1 MSWRNPHMKSM
12 IALIIVLILCGGVY
26 VCHAADF
33 RVETGANFDW
43 WADSKESNARQVFLP
58 LGLQGAFDDFSVTL
72 LTAYADTHLDIT
84 GQDSTSL
91 GHMLDT
97 KLITSYEIIGKLPVD
112 IIVGLDFNLPTGK
125 TNLSQKQLNL
135 IMDPDLI
142 SINNYGEGFD
152 VNLTL
157 ALAKE
162 WGNWVAGIGF
172 GYLWR
177 GGYDFCSDIN
187 ITDYKPGDIFNINA
201 EIRYYISPDLHI
213 RLFGKQ
219 AWYDKDTVKGADFYQ
234 EGDFTLFGLGFN
246 YNKMKKWEAGM
257 AFQGILRGKSQ
268 FQNIPGTLNDE
279 PYNSHGDEWICDL
292 SFRYLLN
299 ETTALRTLL
308 QGRYYTKNEYS
319 SYLPSYIGMREKL
332 SLGIGA
338 TKSLTPQIEA
348 GLDVKGF
355 LKHDDESNFPVIQ
368 SPRDYH
374 GVSVLMMVAGTF

>member
-1 MSWRNPHMKSM
+1 MKN
-12 IALIIVLILCGGVY
+12 LIVLLTVLLLCDGINVG
-26 VCHAADF
+26 HAADF
-33 RVETGANFDW
+33 RAETGANFDW
-43 WADSKESNARQVFLP
+43 WADSKESDARQFFIP
-58 LGLQGAFDDFSVTL
+58 LRLQGTFNDFSVTL
-72 LTAYADTHLDIT
+72 LTAYADTYLDKAV
-84 GQDSTSL
+84 QNSTSL

-112 IIVGLDFNLPTGK
+112 IIVGLDLNLPTGK

-142 SINNYGEGFD
+142 SINNFGEGFN

-157 ALAKE
+157 TFAKE
-162 WGNWVAGIGF
+162 WGNWVAGVGF

-213 RLFGKQ
+213 RLFGRQ
-219 AWYDKDTVKGADFYQ
+219 AWYDNDTVKGADFYK
-234 EGDFTLFGLGFN
+234 EGDFTLIGLGLN
-246 YNKMKKWEAGM
+246 YNESKKWDAGM
-257 AFQGILRGKSQ
+257 AVQGIFRGKSQ
-268 FQNIPGTLNDE
+268 FQSALGTLADE
-279 PYNSHGDEWICDL
+279 PENSYGDEWICDL

-299 ETTALRTLL
+299 ETTALRSLL
-308 QGRYYTKNEYS
+308 QGRYYTENEYS
-319 SYLPSYIGMREKL
+319 SYSPRHIGMREKL

-338 TKSLTPQIEA
+338 TKALTPHLEA

-355 LKHDDESNFPVIQ
+355 LKHDDESNFPVPQ
-368 SPRDYH
+368 SARDYH
-374 GVSVLMMVAGTF
+374 GVSVLMKVAGTF